1 VVEDR
6 DLVRDPARAL
16 EADPD
21 QDLAL
26 VALDLN
32 LDPNPALDPVL
43 VIVVLDPNPA
53 LDPNL
58 EVDPDQLIVMAAEI
72 PRRMVIV
79 KDPDRDPAP
88 DLNLDP
94 NLNPNLEDPAP
105 DLSLDPNPNLEVDP
119 GPDPEMT
126 KEKKKPTTLY

>member
-1 VVEDR
+1 MGEDR

-21 QDLAL
+21 
-26 VALDLN
+26 
-32 LDPNPALDPVL
+32 PNPALDPGL
-43 VIVVLDPNPA
+43 VIVIALDQNPNPA

-72 PRRMVIV
+72 PRRMAIV

-119 GPDPEMT
+119 GPNPEMT
-126 KEKKKPTTLY
+126 KEKKNPQHCIKKY

>member
-16 EADPD
+16 EADHDLGLALIADPD
-21 QDLAL
+21 LDPVL

-32 LDPNPALDPVL
+32 P
-43 VIVVLDPNPA
+43 DPNPA

-58 EVDPDQLIVMAAEI
+58 EVDPDQLIAMGI
-72 PRRMVIV
+72 PRRMAIV
-79 KDPDRDPAP
+79 KDRAP

-94 NLNPNLEDPAP
+94 NLDPNPNL
-105 DLSLDPNPNLEVDP
+105 NLEVDP
-119 GPDPEMT
+119 GPNPEMT
-126 KEKKKPTTLY
+126 KEKKPTLY

>member
-1 VVEDR
+1 MEDR

-21 QDLAL
+21 LDLAL

-43 VIVVLDPNPA
+43 VIVALDPNPA

-58 EVDPDQLIVMAAEI
+58 EVDPDQLIAMAAEI

-79 KDPDRDPAP
+79 KDRDLAP